1 MEPSSEEPVGIF
13 APAAEPFALTV
24 RAQAGDGVVECS
36 AVRGAAPRVRRIAVS
51 EGEVVGELHVPA
63 GSGPHPGVLVLPG
76 SEGGLDSQASLAT
89 LLAVHGYAA
98 LVQGY
103 IGVEGLE
110 DHVVAIPLERLA
122 AGVRALAARPE
133 VDGARLG
140 AMAISKGSEALLA
153 TAAAFPDLP
162 LSALVLLSPSSV
174 TWQAVGGDG
183 AVPGVGSWTLA
194 GEPLPFLAVH
204 EEGLMPQFLRNAV
217 FARAE
222 RRRHE
227 PALIHLPRATPPGSR
242 TPASATGPPSPPS
255 SCRCRCSWA
264 PARATSS
271 GPPPPW
277 PVTSLPAAAA

>member
-1 MEPSSEEPVGIF
+1 M
-13 APAAEPFALTV
+13 
-24 RAQAGDGVVECS
+24 
-36 AVRGAAPRVRRIAVS
+36 
-51 EGEVVGELHVPA
+51 
-63 GSGPHPGVLVLPG
+63 
-76 SEGGLDSQASLAT
+76 
-89 LLAVHGYAA
+89 
-98 LVQGY
+98 QGY